1 MEIEEISQIDSKD
14 IGRKMGL
21 IVIAQQKLISR
32 QKFSLITGVG
42 KGFLFI

>member
-1 MEIEEISQIDSKD
+1 MEREGIFQVDSKD
-14 IGRKMGL
+14 IGRKMVL

>member
-1 MEIEEISQIDSKD
+1 MQREGIFQIDSKD
-14 IGRKMGL
+14 IGRNMEL
-21 IVIAQQKLISR
+21 IVIAQQKLILQ

>member
-1 MEIEEISQIDSKD
+1 MEREGIFQIDSKD
-14 IGRKMGL
+14 IGRKMVL
-21 IVIAQQKLISR
+21 IVIARQKLILR